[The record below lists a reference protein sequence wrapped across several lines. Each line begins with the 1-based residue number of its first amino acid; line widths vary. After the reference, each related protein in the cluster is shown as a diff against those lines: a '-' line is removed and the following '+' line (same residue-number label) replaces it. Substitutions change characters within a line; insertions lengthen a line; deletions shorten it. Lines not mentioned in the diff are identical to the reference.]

1 MFVNECARF
10 QNFYFMFFIF
20 HIQGQLLLVW
30 GSDIL
35 YEAAT
40 CTNVVEYRLTYQHT
54 ICRQYPYS
62 ANVQSGGKLSNL
74 SRIQMLKI

>member
-30 GSDIL
+30 VSDIL

-40 CTNVVEYRLTYQHT
+40 CTDVVVYRLTNNIQ
-54 ICRQYPYS
+54 S
-62 ANVQSGGKLSNL
+62 AGNIHSVNVQSGGKLSNL